1 MALFCIGL
9 TDMPQDTSSSPR
21 LEGSTTRSGISLRA
35 LFLLALFPTILVL
48 GGLLYMVT
56 SRQADI
62 REEGQRMLWTS
73 LPLHMEQQRTSVN
86 LERLRLLGNIVYM
99 TIDPIAR
106 RKARIEAQALTT
118 DAAFESVPNTRL
130 ALEQAYEELENLAR
144 ARDIQR
150 GMRIQMYETVGRI
163 ENLHSQL
170 LIAAMQLPKAQGL
183 VQLTNFSTTFLELL
197 NVLDVR
203 NVTAGEE
210 NVVIIID
217 KIASLEA
224 TARGAGVPESILT
237 NYYRLEQQSYQFLRL
252 YKEYFAAEKTITNAW
267 QEFDVALRSLSDRI
281 SVNAAQGIESML
293 QNSIA
298 LAVGVERIT
307 WQGFMLLCATL
318 IMGLF
323 IIRNFV
329 GVPVVWLIHAIDAIR
344 DGSEPQPEPRIF
356 IYELQRLSNALVKL
370 NSHWSLVKAHS
381 QQLETER
388 HVLEGLS
395 IKDGLTDL
403 YNRRYFD
410 IQLNAIWQ
418 ESIAEG
424 SPVALL
430 MMDID
435 HFKNYNDNLGHPKG
449 DVCLQRLAQS
459 FSEKILRPTDKVCRY
474 GGEEFAL
481 LLYSPSPGGALR
493 LAARIHDGVRLLMLH
508 HPASSVSDFVT
519 LSIGV
524 VTHSPTEGDAPHML
538 VEWADRALYAAKNAG
553 RNRTFQCILSKNADG
568 TWSETLQEVGHGN
581 DTLA

>member
-1 MALFCIGL
+1 
-9 TDMPQDTSSSPR
+9 MPEDTTPTPNV
-21 LEGSTTRSGISLRA
+21 EGTAARSGISLRA
-35 LFLLALFPTILVL
+35 LFLLALIPSVLVL

-62 REEGQRMLWTS
+62 REEGQSMLWTS
-73 LPLHMEQQRTSVN
+73 LPLYMEQQRTSVN

-99 TIDPIAR
+99 TMDPIAR

-118 DAAFESVPNTRL
+118 DAAFESAPNTRI
-130 ALEQAYEELENLAR
+130 ALEQACEQLQNLAS
-144 ARDIQR
+144 ARDSQR
-150 GMRIQMYETVGRI
+150 GMRMQMYETVGRI
-163 ENLHSQL
+163 ESLHNQL
-170 LIAAMQLPKAQGL
+170 LIASIRLPKAQAL
-183 VQLTNFSTTFLELL
+183 AQLPNFSATFLELL
-197 NVLDVR
+197 NVQDVSNVMAGED
-203 NVTAGEE
+203 NVT
-210 NVVIIID
+210 VIIN

-224 TARGAGVPESILT
+224 KARGVGVPDSILT

-252 YKEYFAAEKTITNAW
+252 YKEYFAAEKTITTAW

-281 SVNAAQGIESML
+281 TVNTAQGIESML

-307 WQGFMLLCATL
+307 WQGFVLLCATL

-323 IIRNFV
+323 LIRNFV
-329 GVPVVWLIHAIDAIR
+329 CVPVVWLINTIDTIR
-344 DGSEPQPEPRIF
+344 DGAEPQPEPKIF

-381 QQLETER
+381 LQLETER

-410 IQLNAIWQ
+410 IQLNAIWT
-418 ESIAEG
+418 ESMAEG
-424 SPVALL
+424 SSVALL

-435 HFKNYNDNLGHPKG
+435 HFKNYNDSLGHPKG

-459 FSEKILRPTDKVCRY
+459 FREKILRPTDKVCRY

-481 LLYSPSPGGALR
+481 LLYNPSPGGALR

-524 VTHSPTEGDAPHML
+524 VTHSPSEGDTPHML

-553 RNRTFQCILSKNADG
+553 RNRTFQCYLSKNADG
-568 TWSETLQEVGHGN
+568 TWCETLQEVGHGN
-581 DTLA
+581 NTLA